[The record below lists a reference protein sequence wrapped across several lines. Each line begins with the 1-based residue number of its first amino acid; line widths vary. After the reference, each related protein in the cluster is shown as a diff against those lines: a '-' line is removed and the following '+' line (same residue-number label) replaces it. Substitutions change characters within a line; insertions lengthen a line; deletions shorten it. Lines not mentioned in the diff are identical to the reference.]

1 MNRTAD
7 FGTKIWE
14 CKQTMKV
21 KEICAMK
28 EIRSVLYFTENIQ
41 QIEAKSFEAELLLPA
56 DSKRTVISKIFSN
69 WNLFDIQPIEVVFS
83 CKQIFYTFPQRIA
96 VTPYAYKL

>member
-1 MNRTAD
+1 MW
-7 FGTKIWE
+7 G

-56 DSKRTVISKIFSN
+56 DLKRIVISNCISN
-69 WNLFDIQPIEVVFS
+69 WNLFEIQPIEVVFS
-83 CKQIFYTFPQRIA
+83 CKQIFIRSRNALQ
-96 VTPYAYKL
+96 

>member
-1 MNRTAD
+1 M
-7 FGTKIWE
+7 IWE

-21 KEICAMK
+21 KESCAIE

-41 QIEAKSFEAELLLPA
+41 QIEANSFEAELLLPA
-56 DSKRTVISKIFSN
+56 DLNLIVISNCISN
-69 WNLFDIQPIEVVFS
+69 WNLFDIQPTKVVFS

-96 VTPYAYKL
+96 VTLYAYKL